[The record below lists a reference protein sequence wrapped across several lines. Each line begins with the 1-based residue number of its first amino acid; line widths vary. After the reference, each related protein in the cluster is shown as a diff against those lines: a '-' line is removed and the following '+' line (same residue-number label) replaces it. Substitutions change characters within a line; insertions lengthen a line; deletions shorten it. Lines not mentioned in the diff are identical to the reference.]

1 MRPHLL
7 IATILLAGCG
17 LTLDLDPP
25 DQGMDAGPPED
36 FDAGDPPVE
45 EDAGEGMDA
54 AIDAD
59 TDGGGVVVLDAETSF
74 DGPTPVDADVMPGD
88 ANVLVDAARAC
99 VITASTCYSNAN
111 CPGEEICLRPRRS
124 CLGPGTC
131 QRPGS
136 GCAPEPVCGC
146 NGNTYQS
153 PCDAHRAGVSVAYA
167 GPCLG
172 DASVMDDWCIGA
184 SPSRANRLCD
194 STLPA
199 CFDDADC
206 GLALFTT
213 CVGATGCSP
222 GQEGYCYGPGSAGE
236 CLRDS
241 ECSGARTCTDVDVSL
256 VTPGYGSCRF

>member
-1 MRPHLL
+1 MRPHFFIL
-7 IATILLAGCG
+7 TILLAGCG

-54 AIDAD
+54 AFDAAMD
-59 TDGGGVVVLDAETSF
+59 AGGVVLDADTPF

-88 ANVLVDAARAC
+88 ANVLLDGSRAC
-99 VITASTCYSNAN
+99 IASPTNCFSNSD
-111 CPGEEICLRPRRS
+111 CSPIGEICLRPRNR

-131 QRPGS
+131 VLPTA
-136 GCAPEPVCGC
+136 GCPKEIVCGC
-146 NGNTYQS
+146 NANTYPS
-153 PCDAHRAGVSVAYA
+153 PCAAHLAGVSVAYA

-172 DASVMDDWCIGA
+172 EASLMDDWCTGA
-184 SPSRANRLCD
+184 PPSRDNRICD
-194 STLPA
+194 RTLPA

-206 GLALFTT
+206 GLSFFTT

-222 GQEGYCYGPGSAGE
+222 GQEGYCYGPGGPGE

-241 ECSGARTCTDVDVSL
+241 ECGPGRTCQDVDVSL
-256 VTPGYGSCRF
+256 LVPEYGNCTF